1 MQAAMIG
8 EAEAAPS
15 DFLQGLFGD
24 GGLKLLPGGPSQRS
38 VVELGGGLVGV
49 GSRCR
54 KAFAEAP
61 AGSTVII
68 LIRAEETG
76 FARLSHWL
84 LLPFQLAVALRAL
97 ARHGA
102 TLLGSFAVFPDVRT
116 STLLYELRSPAQ
128 RYAER
133 FLVARSPESWPTAVL
148 RKCLS
153 AWAGCD
159 PSMGA
164 VVVIGKTQ

>member
-1 MQAAMIG
+1 MIG
-8 EAEAAPS
+8 AGEAAPS
-15 DFLQGLFGD
+15 DCLQRLFGD
-24 GGLKLLPGGPSQRS
+24 GGLKLLRAGPSDQS
-38 VVELGGGLVGV
+38 IVELGGGLFGV
-49 GSRCR
+49 RSRCR
-54 KAFAEAP
+54 KAIAEAP

-76 FARLSHWL
+76 FARLSHWF
-84 LLPFQLAVALRAL
+84 LLPFQLAVAWRAL

-102 TLLGSFAVFPDVRT
+102 TVLGSFAVFPDVHT

-133 FLVARSPESWPTAVL
+133 FLVPRSPESWPTAVM

-164 VVVIGKTQ
+164 VVVVGQTQ

>member
-1 MQAAMIG
+1 
-8 EAEAAPS
+8 
-15 DFLQGLFGD
+15 
-24 GGLKLLPGGPSQRS
+24 
-38 VVELGGGLVGV
+38 
-49 GSRCR
+49 
-54 KAFAEAP
+54 
-61 AGSTVII
+61 VII
-68 LIRAEETG
+68 LIRAQETG
-76 FARLSHWL
+76 LARVSHWL
-84 LLPFQLAVALRAL
+84 VLPFQIAMALRAL

-102 TLLGSFAVFPDVRT
+102 TLLGSFALFPDVRT

-133 FLVARSPESWPTAVL
+133 FLVRRSPESWPTAVV
-148 RKCLS
+148 RKCVS

>member
-1 MQAAMIG
+1 MIG
-8 EAEAAPS
+8 AVEATPS
-15 DFLQGLFGD
+15 DCLQNLFGD
-24 GGLKLLPGGPSQRS
+24 GGLKLLPEGPSRVS
-38 VVELGGGLVGV
+38 VVELGGGLVGT

-54 KAFAEAP
+54 KAIAEAP
-61 AGSTVII
+61 AGSTVIF
-68 LIRAEETG
+68 LINTEETG
-76 FARLSHWL
+76 FARLSRWL
-84 LLPFQLAVALRAL
+84 FLPFQLAVALRAL

-102 TLLGSFAVFPDVRT
+102 TLLGSFAVFPDVRR

-148 RKCLS
+148 RKFLA

>member
-1 MQAAMIG
+1 MIG
-8 EAEAAPS
+8 AVEAAPS
-15 DFLQGLFGD
+15 ECLQDLFGD
-24 GGLKLLPGGPSQRS
+24 GGLKLLPEDPSRLS

-54 KAFAEAP
+54 KAIAEAP
-61 AGSTVII
+61 AGSTVIF
-68 LIRAEETG
+68 LIRTEETG
-76 FARLSHWL
+76 FARLSRWFFL
-84 LLPFQLAVALRAL
+84 RFQLAVALRAL
-97 ARHGA
+97 AHHGA
-102 TLLGSFAVFPDVRT
+102 ALVGSFAVFPEVRA

-133 FLVARSPESWPTAVL
+133 FLVARSPESWPTAVV

-153 AWAGCD
+153 MWAGCD

-164 VVVIGKTQ
+164 VVVIGKAQ